1 MMRHYGMPASMVL
14 TLMVAGCSSTP
25 NPQEAFAK
33 QQQQLEAKQTERNS
47 KTLADMP
54 AWFLDYQPSD
64 DSGVYAVGASF
75 ADDPQ
80 AALEDARTLALAEI
94 ARNTSAR
101 VSAQKSQI
109 QRKDTAGQS
118 KNSSEL
124 VVDEFVASQNM
135 AGYKVVKRE
144 IKQEGTRFRAYVMLF
159 FPNNRLQNDE
169 VNQLKTSHQALVERV
184 NREQMK
190 TVDLQPTP

>member
-1 MMRHYGMPASMVL
+1 MVVRSYL
-14 TLMVAGCSSTP
+14 LISGVFLLLSGCSSTP
-25 NPQEAFAK
+25 SPQAEFAK
-33 QQQQLEAKQTERNS
+33 QQQQQEAKQVERNA

-54 AWFLDYQPSD
+54 SWFLDYQPSD
-64 DSGVYAVGASF
+64 DTGVYAVGSSF
-75 ADDPQ
+75 SDDPQ

-94 ARNTSAR
+94 ARSTSAR

-144 IKQEGTRFRAYVMLF
+144 IKPEGKHFRAYVMLF
-159 FPNNRLQNDE
+159 FPNDR
-169 VNQLKTSHQALVERV
+169 LKTEENQNLKASHQALVDRV

-190 TVDLQPTP
+190 TVELVSTP